1 MKNLKNLKVTL
12 SAVVISGFML
22 IPGSIVAQTGKT
34 NFSGNWAVNVE
45 KSNFGQ
51 GQGQPQ
57 AQGRPQGQAQGQG
70 QDQGQR
76 LSGFG
81 GGNFIAK
88 QEGNLLTVERSRTN
102 QNGKTTKTESKYTLD
117 GKECVNTTGRG
128 ESKSTATWSA
138 DGKTLKIVTNST
150 FTTNGESRKMKST
163 EEWTLKDAR
172 TLSVK
177 TTRASKNGDRVS
189 TIVYDKK

>member
-1 MKNLKNLKVTL
+1 MSAVIL
-12 SAVVISGFML
+12 SAFML
-22 IPGSIVAQTGKT
+22 LPASIIAQTGKA
-34 NFSGNWAVNVE
+34 NFSGNWVVNVE

-57 AQGRPQGQAQGQG
+57 TQGRQGQAQGKG
-70 QDQGQR
+70 QDQGQKTG
-76 LSGFG
+76 GFG

-102 QNGKTTKTESKYTLD
+102 QNGKTNKTESRYTLD

-128 ESKSTATWSA
+128 ESKSTATWSP

-150 FTTNGESRKMKST
+150 FTTNGESRTMKST
-163 EEWTLKDAR
+163 EEWSLKDASI
-172 TLSVK
+172 LSVK
-177 TTRASKNGDRVS
+177 TTRASKSGDRVS

>member
-1 MKNLKNLKVTL
+1 MKNLNFFKITL
-12 SAVVISGFML
+12 SAVILSAFMFL
-22 IPGSIVAQTGKT
+22 PASILAQTGKA
-34 NFSGNWAVNVE
+34 NFSGNWVVNVE

-57 AQGRPQGQAQGQG
+57 TQGRQGQAQGMG
-70 QDQGQR
+70 QDQGQKAG
-76 LSGFG
+76 GFG

-102 QNGKTTKTESKYTLD
+102 QNGKTNKTESRYTLD

-128 ESKSTATWSA
+128 ESKSTATWSP

-150 FTTNGESRKMKST
+150 FTTNGESRTMKST
-163 EEWTLKDAR
+163 EEWSLKDASI
-172 TLSVK
+172 LSVK
-177 TTRASKNGDRVS
+177 TTRASKSGDRVS